1 MVSTSSS
8 FSSTDFK
15 VHIIIL
21 QALIMSNKPIVC
33 HSLRNNTL
41 DAIIR
46 QCDAECKSEKM
57 DQPIVSEGEP
67 CDSSEDNKQVVDE

>member
-1 MVSTSSS
+1 
-8 FSSTDFK
+8 
-15 VHIIIL
+15 
-21 QALIMSNKPIVC
+21 MSNKPIVC